1 MSKLSAY
8 FRPTPA
14 GRTKEVYLENFKDE
28 GGNPLPFVL
37 QSISAEENEAITK
50 SCTDRNGKLDSVAY
64 SNKVLVACLKEP
76 DLKSSELC
84 QFYGVIDPKSDYICL
99 LGTGLGVYVVVVI
112 VRIVPEMFYPPFGSL
127 TSLGII
133 LSLGSDRRT
142 HPLTP

>member
-28 GGNPLPFVL
+28 DGNPLPFVL

-50 SCTDRNGKLDSVAY
+50 SCTDRNGNFDAAAY
-64 SNKVLVACLKEP
+64 GNKVLVACLKEP

-84 QFYGVIDPKSDYICL
+84 QFYGVIDPASVPGRMFTPGEKATLNQAALEINDFKS
-99 LGTGLGVYVVVVI
+99 
-112 VRIVPEMFYPPFGSL
+112 EGSRL
-127 TSLGII
+127 IDAKNS
-133 LSLGSDRRT
+133 
-142 HPLTP
+142 

>member
-84 QFYGVIDPKSDYICL
+84 QFYGVIDPASVPGRMFTPGEKAALTQATLEINDFKS
-99 LGTGLGVYVVVVI
+99 
-112 VRIVPEMFYPPFGSL
+112 EGSWL
-127 TSLGII
+127 VDAKNS
-133 LSLGSDRRT
+133 
-142 HPLTP
+142 